1 MYNYNKLLGKMAE
14 LGITKDD
21 LAKKIGMSR
30 TTLYFKLN
38 CESEFTQDEIQ
49 KCTEILDFPRS
60 EIPLYFFNTNV

>member
-49 KCTEILDFPRS
+49 KCAEILDFPRS